1 MGGLGACVLT
11 FCTGPARALL
21 LTLLCWELSVHPCL
35 SLLLAVP
42 GLLAD
47 EHRLPPQPQSADSL
61 TSLCRRCLLAFL
73 QPLPGWSQIWGS
85 ASLWWLQEVRG
96 SRHDREDRF

>member
-1 MGGLGACVLT
+1 M
-11 FCTGPARALL
+11 PR
-21 LTLLCWELSVHPCL
+21 PCL

-47 EHRLPPQPQSADSL
+47 EHRLPPQPQSTDSL

-73 QPLPGWSQIWGS
+73 QPLPRLEPNLGFSELAVAAGDPWKPS
-85 ASLWWLQEVRG
+85 
-96 SRHDREDRF
+96 

>member
-1 MGGLGACVLT
+1 MLT

-47 EHRLPPQPQSADSL
+47 EHRLPPQPQSTDSL

-73 QPLPGWSQIWGS
+73 QPLPRLEPNLGFSELVVAAGGPWKPS
-85 ASLWWLQEVRG
+85 
-96 SRHDREDRF
+96 